1 MWIVKRMSTAP
12 IVVLTIAFSA
22 GGAAYLASRSDSRP
36 LPTETVSQLQ
46 GMNAPGQSDA
56 HQAGTLS
63 LALESKSSKGRTI

>member
-1 MWIVKRMSTAP
+1 MWIVKRMSTAR

-22 GGAAYLASRSDSRP
+22 SGAAYLASWSDSRP

-46 GMNAPGQSDA
+46 GMNAPEQSDSR
-56 HQAGTLS
+56 QAGTLS

>member
-12 IVVLTIAFSA
+12 IVVLTIALSA
-22 GGAAYLASRSDSRP
+22 GGVAYLASWSDSRP
-36 LPTETVSQLQ
+36 LPTETVWQLQ

-63 LALESKSSKGRTI
+63 LALESKSLKGRAI